1 MRFCGRTFVR
11 EIADIFIKYKY
22 NIFSHLSEKINISDK
37 MQWIDTHA
45 HLYGED
51 FSDDRTATIER
62 AIKEGVYQLILPNID
77 SQSIEGMLALEQQ
90 FPGVCIPMMG
100 VHPCYVNDNVDTELA
115 AVEGWLEK
123 RPFKAIGEIGL
134 DFYWDKTFT
143 AQQYKAFRRQ
153 LDLARQY
160 GIPVAIHSRESTREC
175 IDEVRA
181 LQDGR
186 LSGVFHCFGGT
197 VEEAREIIDLGFY
210 LGIGG
215 VVTFKK
221 SGLDVTLGEIGMEHI
236 VLETD
241 APYLA
246 PVPYRGKRNES
257 SYIPLIGQKIA
268 DIKNLK
274 IDDVAAITTSN
285 ALKLFKTN

>member
-1 MRFCGRTFVR
+1 
-11 EIADIFIKYKY
+11 
-22 NIFSHLSEKINISDK
+22 

-45 HLYGED
+45 HLYGEE
-51 FSDDRTATIER
+51 FSADRTAMIER
-62 AIKEGVYQLILPNID
+62 ALAAGVYQLILPNID

-90 FPGVCIPMMG
+90 FSGVCIPMMG
-100 VHPCYVNDNVDTELA
+100 VHPCYVNENVDVELGV
-115 AVEGWLEK
+115 VEGWLEK

-134 DFYWDKTFT
+134 DFYWDKTYV
-143 AQQYKAFRRQ
+143 AQQYKAFQRQ

-160 GIPVAIHSRESTREC
+160 QVPVAIHSRESTREC
-175 IDEVRA
+175 IDEVKA

-186 LSGVFHCFGGT
+186 LTGVFHCFSGT
-197 VEEAREIIDLGFY
+197 LEEAKEVIDLGFY

-221 SGLDVTLGEIGMEHI
+221 SGLDKIVEEIGMEYL

-246 PVPYRGKRNES
+246 PVPYRGKRNEPV
-257 SYIPLIGQKIA
+257 YIPLIGEKIA

-274 IDDVAAITTSN
+274 IEDVAAITTTN